1 MGRPTLVGPEDT
13 HASWVY
19 VIDAARALV
28 LAMQERPAGAVLNI
42 VDGHPASPAQFLRYF
57 AESQGF
63 GAPGGLPLFAPRLS
77 RAQNAIL
84 GLNSHADNAAAQQQI
99 GWTPRFASYRQGIDD
114 MLLSWRAH
122 EAVIS

>member
-1 MGRPTLVGPEDT
+1 M
-13 HASWVY
+13 
-19 VIDAARALV
+19 
-28 LAMQERPAGAVLNI
+28 
-42 VDGHPASPAQFLRYF
+42 
-57 AESQGF
+57 
-63 GAPGGLPLFAPRLS
+63 
-77 RAQNAIL
+77 